1 MREVLFTMVA
11 MLVVPDIASA
21 AACCDLRK
29 VDAEPPTTQIRACD
43 PAAVEGC
50 AAWILERSFTAG
62 ETAPVCVSGEIVRY
76 QEWDPALDAWG
87 PDTDARCDAGGEVEL

>member
-1 MREVLFTMVA
+1 MRRLVFTMVTI
-11 MLVVPDIASA
+11 LVVPEFASA

-50 AAWILERSFTAG
+50 ATWILDRSFTAG
-62 ETAPVCVSGEIVRY
+62 EAAPICVSGETVRY
-76 QEWDPALDAWG
+76 QQLDPALDAWG
-87 PDTDARCDAGGEVEL
+87 PDTAARSAVGGQVES